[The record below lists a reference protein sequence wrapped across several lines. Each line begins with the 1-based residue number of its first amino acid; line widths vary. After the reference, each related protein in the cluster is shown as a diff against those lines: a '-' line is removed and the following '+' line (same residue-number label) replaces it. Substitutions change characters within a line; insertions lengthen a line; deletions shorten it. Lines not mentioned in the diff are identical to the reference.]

1 MEKKINELKQKGLIN
16 IVCYFIEFFLLSSIF
31 KSSINKGK
39 IFQWITTNLS
49 FFNQEILLL
58 IIPSIMLLSTSIR
71 FIYAKYINKQIDI
84 IESVKNTNEMKGSIN
99 SDDKLKTNNNLK
111 NNTITKVKDDIIK
124 NNQAFDEING
134 FNDLEND
141 KPKIMIKTYKN

>member
-1 MEKKINELKQKGLIN
+1 
-16 IVCYFIEFFLLSSIF
+16 
-31 KSSINKGK
+31 
-39 IFQWITTNLS
+39 
-49 FFNQEILLL
+49 
-58 IIPSIMLLSTSIR
+58 MLLSTSIR

-84 IESVKNTNEMKGSIN
+84 IERVKKTKDLKKSIN
-99 SDDKLKTNNNLK
+99 FDDKLKTNNNLK
-111 NNTITKVKDDIIK
+111 NDTITKVKDDIIK